1 MILRAVLLVAE
12 EEWMMKKL
20 AFAITLTMLALPFAT
35 NAQPTPAAG
44 SVRAECAADAQ
55 TLCAG
60 MTGQEQHKCLMGN
73 ISKVSQGCG
82 TALANARSAM
92 KEYQQACGADVKQ
105 YCGSQAPGPAR
116 HQCVVANEAQFS
128 QACQSAMA
136 AQRAPGK

>member
-1 MILRAVLLVAE
+1 
-12 EEWMMKKL
+12 MMKKL
-20 AFAITLTMLALPFAT
+20 AFAIMLTLLASPFAA
-35 NAQPTPAAG
+35 NAQPTPAPG
-44 SVRAECAADAQ
+44 SVRAECAADIQ

-60 MTGQEQHKCLMGN
+60 MTPQEQNKCLIGN

-82 TALANARSAM
+82 TALANARSAT

-105 YCGSQAPGPAR
+105 YCGNQAPGPAR

-128 QACQSAMA
+128 QACQSAIA

>member
-1 MILRAVLLVAE
+1 
-12 EEWMMKKL
+12 MKKL
-20 AFAITLTMLALPFAT
+20 AFAIVLTMLALPFAAY
-35 NAQPTPAAG
+35 AQPAPPAG
-44 SVRAECAADAQ
+44 SVKAECAADAQ
-55 TLCAG
+55 TLCSG
-60 MTGQEQHKCLMGN
+60 MTPQEQNKCLMGN

-82 TALANARSAM
+82 TALANAHSAI

>member
-1 MILRAVLLVAE
+1 MILQIVELVAE

-20 AFAITLTMLALPFAT
+20 AFAITLTMVTLPFAA
-35 NAQPTPAAG
+35 NAQQAPAAG

-55 TLCAG
+55 SLCAG
-60 MTGQEQHKCLMGN
+60 MTPQDQHKCLMTN

-92 KEYQQACGADVKQ
+92 KEYAQACGADIRQ

-116 HQCVVANEAQFS
+116 HQCVVANTPQFS
-128 QACQSAMA
+128 QACQAALA
-136 AQRAPGK
+136 AQHAPGR